1 MIPKEYAQV
10 ELKLKNRNIS
20 SNSGLAWIDKT
31 LEFCGFWKDIKMLI
45 KSKRSNNEL
54 SADKKIRSEILS
66 RISGSTAIEDLEVL
80 RKDKGLEKMTG
91 KKHEVIEHSD
101 NPAQFIKNALK
112 PAKVEE
118 VRITERMDGKTIA
131 VISVNPKDKGVAI
144 GKNGRNAERIRFL
157 AKRYFQIQNVSI
169 T

>member
-1 MIPKEYAQV
+1 MASGIKFTSVEMRFIALFQSITGATVKDCIVDSDLNRIIFVVKEGSIGMAIG
-10 ELKLKNRNIS
+10 KKGKNIH
-20 SNSGLAWIDKT
+20 L
-31 LEFCGFWKDIKMLI
+31 
-45 KSKRSNNEL
+45 
-54 SADKKIRSEILS
+54 
-66 RISGSTAIEDLEVL
+66 
-80 RKDKGLEKMTG
+80 LEKMTG

-112 PAKVEE
+112 PAKVDE

>member
-1 MIPKEYAQV
+1 MASGIKLTSVEMRYIALFQSITGATVKDCIVDDDLNRIIFVVKEGSIGMAIG
-10 ELKLKNRNIS
+10 KKGKNIHQ
-20 SNSGLAWIDKT
+20 
-31 LEFCGFWKDIKMLI
+31 
-45 KSKRSNNEL
+45 
-54 SADKKIRSEILS
+54 
-66 RISGSTAIEDLEVL
+66 
-80 RKDKGLEKMTG
+80 LEKMTG
-91 KKHEVIEHSD
+91 KKHEVIEHSE

-112 PAKVEE
+112 PAKVDE

>member
-1 MIPKEYAQV
+1 MASGIKFTSVEMRYIALFQSITGATVKDCIVDGDLNRIIFVVKEGSIGMAIG
-10 ELKLKNRNIS
+10 KRGKNIH
-20 SNSGLAWIDKT
+20 L
-31 LEFCGFWKDIKMLI
+31 
-45 KSKRSNNEL
+45 
-54 SADKKIRSEILS
+54 
-66 RISGSTAIEDLEVL
+66 
-80 RKDKGLEKMTG
+80 LEKMTG

-112 PAKVEE
+112 PAKVDE

-131 VISVNPKDKGVAI
+131 VISVNPRDKGVAI